1 MAEVTFRAAT
11 AADAGA
17 LAAVARIALLDALA
31 ISGPVPG
38 QALLRAGARRWE
50 RAAGGVAHSA
60 CVLASAHRRVIGGCH
75 GRRRSGR
82 GDSAP
87 ALVVEGLAVHPM
99 YQDAGVGS
107 ALFLLLLARFD
118 TTAGLC
124 LRAAVPTASQA
135 GQAFFERFEGA
146 RRYRRASRVLPP
158 PALDLW
164 FEWPSLDEFQRRL
177 DAALDRRLRAAGA
190 FPFTGSR
197 EDP

>member
-31 ISGPVPG
+31 VSGPVPG
-38 QALLRAGARRWE
+38 QAVLRAGARRWE
-50 RAAGGVAHSA
+50 RPPAALRTAPVYWPVPAGASLAAATAAGGPAA
-60 CVLASAHRRVIGGCH
+60 AMA
-75 GRRRSGR
+75 RRRWSSKGWRSIRCIRTRGSAVRCSCCCWRDLIPPPGCVCGR
-82 GDSAP
+82 LCPPQARPAKRFLSVLKAP
-87 ALVVEGLAVHPM
+87 A
-99 YQDAGVGS
+99 S
-107 ALFLLLLARFD
+107 
-118 TTAGLC
+118 TA
-124 LRAAVPTASQA
+124 AQ
-135 GQAFFERFEGA
+135 
-146 RRYRRASRVLPP
+146 SRILPP

-164 FEWPSLDEFQRRL
+164 FEWPSLDGFQRRL

>member
-1 MAEVTFRAAT
+1 
-11 AADAGA
+11 
-17 LAAVARIALLDALA
+17 
-31 ISGPVPG
+31 
-38 QALLRAGARRWE
+38 AGARGGAG
-50 RAAGGVAHSA
+50 AAGGVGPRAGGRA
-60 CVLASAHRRVIGGCH
+60 RPRGRVLGGGP
-75 GRRRSGR
+75 GRRRPGR
-82 GDSAP
+82 GDGPP
-87 ALVVEGLAVHPM
+87 ALVIEGLAVDPM

-124 LRAAVPTASQA
+124 LRAAVPNASQA
-135 GQAFFERFEGA
+135 GQAFFESFEGA

-164 FEWPSLDEFQRRL
+164 FEWPSLDGFQRRL

>member
-1 MAEVTFRAAT
+1 MAEVTYRAAT

-17 LAAVARIALLDALA
+17 LAAVARTALLDALA
-31 ISGPVPG
+31 VSGPVPG
-38 QALLRAGARRWE
+38 QAVLSAGRGWE
-50 RAAGGVAHSA
+50 RAAGVVAGSA
-60 CVLASAHRRVIGGCH
+60 CVLASARRRVIGGCH
-75 GRRRSGR
+75 GRWRPGR
-82 GDSAP
+82 GDGPP
-87 ALVVEGLAVHPM
+87 ALVIEGLAVDPM

-135 GQAFFERFEGA
+135 GHAFFERFEGA

-158 PALDLW
+158 PTLDLW
-164 FEWPSLDEFQRRL
+164 FEWPSLDGFQRRL